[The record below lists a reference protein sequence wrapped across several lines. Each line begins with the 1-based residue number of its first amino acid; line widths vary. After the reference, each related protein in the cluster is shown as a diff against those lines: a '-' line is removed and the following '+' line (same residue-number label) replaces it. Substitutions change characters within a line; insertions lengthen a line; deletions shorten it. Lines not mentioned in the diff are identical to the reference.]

1 MMLMLMLMR
10 GLLWLELGLGR
21 LLLKLAVPLIPAI
34 LRGRSRR
41 DGRHWTA
48 QHHVRAVCDRV
59 IARGE
64 RHRGQLRR
72 SLAVV
77 EVAGLRKR
85 CQRRWRRFHARC
97 VVRGLEVGEALL
109 AAVATARLG
118 DGH

>member
-1 MMLMLMLMR
+1 MMLMR

-21 LLLKLAVPLIPAI
+21 LLVELAVPLIPAI

-41 DGRHWTA
+41 DGRHWAA
-48 QHHVRAVCDRV
+48 QHHVRVVCDRF

-64 RHRGQLRR
+64 RHRGKLQR
-72 SLAVV
+72 SLAVI

-85 CQRRWRRFHARC
+85 CQRCWRLHARC